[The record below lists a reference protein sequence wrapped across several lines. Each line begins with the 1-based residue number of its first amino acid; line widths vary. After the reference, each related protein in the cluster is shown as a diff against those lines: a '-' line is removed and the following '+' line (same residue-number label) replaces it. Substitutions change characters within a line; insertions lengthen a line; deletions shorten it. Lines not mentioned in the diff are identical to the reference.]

1 MSLLR
6 WLPTFLAFPLGGF
19 LSLLVF
25 GSSASLLTALGGGVI
40 VGAAIGGAQ
49 WLALGRVAGWR
60 WFAATTI
67 AVAVGNTVAW
77 LVIGPPTTL
86 PAAAMTGLLVGS
98 LLGIAQALALT
109 VRPLARVTWA
119 VTAAVSWTLGWTI
132 TALVIVDLDRGH
144 FIFGSSG
151 AIVATVITGVV
162 LRVLLGRRVRPEPES
177 ASVSAPIAQK
187 QGV

>member
-25 GSSASLLTALGGGVI
+25 GSSASPLAALGGGVI
-40 VGAAIGGAQ
+40 VGAAIGAAQ

-60 WFAATTI
+60 WFAVTTI
-67 AVAVGNTVAW
+67 VVAVGNLVAW
-77 LVIGPPTTL
+77 LLIGPPSTM
-86 PAAAMTGLLVGS
+86 PAAALTGLIVGALVGV
-98 LLGIAQALALT
+98 AEALT
-109 VRPLARVTWA
+109 LTMRPLARLAWA
-119 VTAAVSWTLGWTI
+119 VTVALSWALGWAI

-151 AIVATVITGVV
+151 AIVATMITGVV
-162 LRVLLGRRVRPEPES
+162 LRSLLGRRVRPQGQSAPVS
-177 ASVSAPIAQK
+177 ASVTEK